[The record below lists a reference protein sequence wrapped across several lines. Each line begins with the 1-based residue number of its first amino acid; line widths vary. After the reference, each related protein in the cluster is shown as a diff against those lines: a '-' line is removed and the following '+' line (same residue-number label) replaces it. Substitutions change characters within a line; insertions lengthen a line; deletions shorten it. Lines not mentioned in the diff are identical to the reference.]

1 MFLGCLFI
9 ELIMNYTSYRT
20 DGYLFKIVK
29 LIDIEVGRYKI
40 FRHRYNCEKYILV
53 SVNRPENLKYQI
65 YKYYNKQDYNI
76 IQENLHKYCI
86 YLEDIVVDLNSKE
99 FDVEEMNK
107 PIPDSK
113 FHLICEI
120 NKENF
125 KVFFIEETF
134 NEKIYKYPIYSNI
147 NSILLP
153 NTYYPIT
160 NFEISNDNIKIKS
173 YVWSNNKIHKKE
185 NNNIN
190 ENHYINKRVI
200 DILKTYFK
208 CENDKIYCVY
218 NNKKE
223 IAKLTLITEDKI
235 LTEDGSTKILQS
247 LKLEIGNKKFTFYI
261 NNPNV
266 INYKK
271 EGKYC
276 FLTMHIYN
284 NSLYNNLIYG
294 YEFKEDKYYYLKYE
308 EKLILK
314 YTDDEI
320 ANNFRMSK
328 NQNLYT
334 YLLSNH
340 GKKCGMII
348 NIDEDNNITHKLV
361 NLNDKCFENILDI
374 SLLKPVKEWDNND
387 YYEINK
393 FDDII
398 EGFDEEDN

>member
-1 MFLGCLFI
+1 
-9 ELIMNYTSYRT
+9 MNYTSYRT

-99 FDVEEMNK
+99 FDVEEMNE

-134 NEKIYKYPIYSNI
+134 NEKIYKYPIYANI

-208 CENDKIYCVY
+208 CENNNIYCIY

-223 IAKLTLITEDKI
+223 IAKLTLITKDEI
-235 LTEDGSTKILQS
+235 LTEDGSKILQR
-247 LKLEIGNKKFTFYI
+247 LELNINDNRFTFYI
-261 NNPNV
+261 NNPPRF

-271 EGKYC
+271 CDVYN
-276 FLTMHIYN
+276 FLTMYVY
-284 NSLYNNLIYG
+284 SDSMFNNLIYG
-294 YEFKEDKYYYLKYE
+294 YNLDTESYYYLKYE

-314 YTDDEI
+314 NIDQKI
-320 ANNFRMSK
+320 AKKFRNMEK
-328 NQNLYT
+328 QNLYT
-334 YLLSNH
+334 YLLSNNE
-340 GKKCGMII
+340 KCGMMIS
-348 NIDEDNNITHKLV
+348 IDKDKNVTHKLV
-361 NLNDKCFENILDI
+361 KLNKNFEELQMLDI
-374 SLLKPVKEWDNND
+374 SLLQSIDEWDDINDNN
-387 YYEINK
+387 YHEINE
-393 FDDII
+393 FDDIV
-398 EGFDEEDN
+398 EEFKF